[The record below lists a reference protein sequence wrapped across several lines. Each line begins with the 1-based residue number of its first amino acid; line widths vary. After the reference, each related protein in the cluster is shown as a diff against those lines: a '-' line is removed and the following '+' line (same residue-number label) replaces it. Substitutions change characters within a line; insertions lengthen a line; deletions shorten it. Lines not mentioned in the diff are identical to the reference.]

1 MTVREAMLNIEDL
14 KLPERGDE
22 GTSDP
27 LFIVYD
33 RTIKMPEKAVYELEN
48 DDRVEYLPEVA
59 DWAFKGTYDE
69 ETGDYEAVSDEWLIE
84 EGYAVWEQRFYGVFL
99 TRKEAEEA
107 IKERHYALNNP
118 YVFCESMYRSSHII
132 KQLFRLYKKATEDGI
147 VVGD

>member
-1 MTVREAMLNIEDL
+1 MTIREAMLNIEDL

-33 RTIKMPEKAVYELEN
+33 RTIRMPEKAVYELED
-48 DDRVEYLPEVA
+48 DDRVEYLPEVP

-69 ETGDYEAVSDEWLIE
+69 ETGDYEVVSDEWFVE
-84 EGYAVWEQRFYGVFL
+84 EGYAIWEQRFYGVFL
-99 TRKEAEEA
+99 TRKEAKEA

-118 YVFCESMYRSSHII
+118 YVFCESMYRSSNII
-132 KQLFRLYKKATEDGI
+132 RQLLRLYKKATEDGI

>member
-1 MTVREAMLNIEDL
+1 MTIREAMLNIEGL

-33 RTIKMPEKAVYELEN
+33 RTIRMPEKAAYELEN
-48 DDRVEYLPEVA
+48 DDRVEYLPEAA
-59 DWAFKGTYDE
+59 DLAFKGTYDG
-69 ETGDYEAVSDEWLIE
+69 ETGDYEVVPDEWLIK

-99 TRKEAEEA
+99 TRAEAKEA

-118 YVFCESMYRSSHII
+118 YVFCESMYRSSNII
-132 KQLFRLYKKATEDGI
+132 RQILRLYKKATEDGI